1 MTLYDRIRRLC
12 NGRGIDIS
20 NLGEHL
26 PDANVSKS
34 TISHWKNGTV
44 PRAALVKAMADYFDV
59 STEYILTGKGASN
72 EPAGVKE
79 VVAGRAPVAIID
91 GYEKKLSE
99 QEVALL
105 ELYKELDVVQRAK
118 LIAYASEL

>member
-44 PRAALVKAMADYFDV
+44 PRAALVKAMADYFEV
-59 STEYILTGKGASN
+59 SPEYILSGKGASV
-72 EPAGVKE
+72 EPEGVKE

-105 ELYKELDVVQRAK
+105 KLYKELDVIQKAK